1 MGFLTNKKFYLS
13 GPIEFGSENWREPII
28 EKLKNDFSIDVYD
41 PFSDPKQ
48 QWVDKIIEA
57 KAKHDYQAIQ
67 DIAKKFVRKDLGM
80 VDRSDGLI
88 AYLPYKVPTT
98 GTHHEIINSINSKKP
113 TLLVCP
119 QGKENV
125 PVWYYGISKIQH
137 MFGSWDELFVFLKE
151 VNEGHHQDDDKWSFV
166 YDLV

>member
-13 GPIEFGSENWREPII
+13 GPIEFGCENWRDDII
-28 EKLKNDFSIDVYD
+28 KRLRENFSIDVYD

-48 QWVDKIIEA
+48 QWVEKIAEA
-57 KAKHDYQAIQ
+57 RKNKDYQAIQ

-88 AYLPYKVPTT
+88 AYLPYKVPTI
-98 GTHHEIINSINSKKP
+98 GTHHEVINSINSKKP

-119 QGKENV
+119 QGKENI
-125 PVWYYGISKIQH
+125 PVWYYGISKTDH
-137 MFGSWDELFVFLKE
+137 MFGSWDDLFVFLNE
-151 VNEGHHQDDDKWSFV
+151 VNKGLHQSDDKWSFV

>member
-1 MGFLTNKKFYLS
+1 MAFLNNKKFYLS
-13 GPIEFGSENWREPII
+13 GPIEFVRENWRDSVI
-28 EKLKNDFSIDVYD
+28 KQLKDDFCVDVYD

-48 QWVDKIIEA
+48 QWVEKIAEA
-57 KAKHDYQAIQ
+57 KFNKNYQAIQ

-88 AYLPYKVPTT
+88 AYLPYKIPTI
-98 GTHHEIINSINSKKP
+98 GTHHEVINSINAKKP

-125 PVWYYGISKIQH
+125 PVWYYGICKIDH
-137 MFGSWDELFVFLKE
+137 MFGSWDELFKFLHE
-151 VNEGHHQDDDKWSFV
+151 VNQGLHQNDDKWSFV

>member
-13 GPIEFGSENWREPII
+13 GPIEFGSENWRDSVIK
-28 EKLKNDFSIDVYD
+28 KLQLNFNIDVYD

-48 QWVDKIIEA
+48 QWIEKITEA
-57 KAKHDYQAIQ
+57 KIKKDYDAIQ
-67 DIAKKFVRKDLGM
+67 EISKKFVRKDLGM

-119 QGKENV
+119 QGKENI
-125 PVWYYGISKIQH
+125 PVWYYGILKTQH
-137 MFGSWDELFVFLKE
+137 MFGCWEDLFLFLNE
-151 VNEGHHQDDDKWSFV
+151 VNDGLHQNDDKWSFV

>member
-1 MGFLTNKKFYLS
+1 MGFLTSKKFYLS
-13 GPIEFGSENWREPII
+13 GPIEFGNENWRDPII
-28 EKLKNDFSIDVYD
+28 DRLKKDFSIDVYD

-48 QWVDKIIEA
+48 QWIDKISEA
-57 KAKHDYQAIQ
+57 KKNHDYQAIQ
-67 DIAKKFVRKDLGM
+67 EIAKKFVRKDLGM

-88 AYLPYKVPTT
+88 AYLPYKIPTT

-119 QGKENV
+119 QGKENI

-137 MFGSWDELFVFLKE
+137 MFGSWDELFCFLKE
-151 VNEGHHQDDDKWSFV
+151 VNEGQHQNDDKWSFV